1 MFDFG
6 STITNYLL
14 LLYRHHAAGH
24 GNTTEKG
31 TWVIDKLGKEEAV
44 KTMHSQENHLKE
56 LQATITDSK
65 AEITEL
71 KIALE
76 SARSQGKV

>member
-1 MFDFG
+1 MFNF
-6 STITNYLL
+6 SYN
-14 LLYRHHAAGH
+14 HAGH
-24 GNTTEKG
+24 GNTTDEG
-31 TWVIDKLGKEEAV
+31 TRVIDKLGKEEAV